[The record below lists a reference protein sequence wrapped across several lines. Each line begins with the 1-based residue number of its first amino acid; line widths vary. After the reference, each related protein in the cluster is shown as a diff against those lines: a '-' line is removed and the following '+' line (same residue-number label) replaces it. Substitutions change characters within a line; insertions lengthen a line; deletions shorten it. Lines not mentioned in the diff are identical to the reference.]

1 MALCTVVV
9 FFAALI
15 ARSVVLLVA
24 APPARLLDEIALRRY
39 APDMADDRLQGTEIA
54 DSVIDLIGHTPLVR
68 MKRMREVEQIPS
80 VLAMKMET
88 TNPGGSSKD
97 RPALEMI
104 LAAEREGLLRPGGT
118 IVEPTS
124 GNTGVGLA
132 IVAAQRGY
140 RCVFVMT
147 DKVAPEK
154 ISLLRAYGAEV
165 VVCPVAVAPDDPTS
179 YYSVAERLTVEL
191 DAFRPNQYG
200 NPANPLSHEKT
211 TGPELWGQTAGRIT
225 HFVAGAGT
233 CGSITG
239 TARYLKAQ
247 NPDIRI
253 IAADPE
259 GSVFSGGSGRPY
271 LVEGVGEDFFPA
283 AWAPELYDE
292 VIAISDEES
301 FLTARRVSEVEGI
314 LIGGSGGMAVAAAI
328 QVAKRAGPDDIVVVL
343 NPDSGRGY
351 LSRVFDD
358 EWMANFGFVRECDEC
373 VGAVLDTRAG
383 MAELL
388 YVNPDQTVRQ
398 AIELMRAN
406 GVSQLPVCKNTPP
419 FAAAEVS
426 GSVDELDVME
436 AIARDPSVMSTPV
449 GKVMGPK
456 LPTIGVGQRVER
468 AVKMLEVAPALLV
481 LSGGRPLAVVTRTD
495 ILSYFQSVAAGRRSG
510 DAPVGER
517 RRPTAGSAS
526 TPAPSTPASR
536 PTPPPAPSSPRSR
549 CPRRSPR
556 TAWAGTAASSTP
568 GPATRPAPRWR
579 LRRLAR
585 VGPPRPR
592 LRQRPGR
599 RGRRPAARA
608 ARAGASCS
616 ATTPTAARSA

>member
-1 MALCTVVV
+1 MG
-9 FFAALI
+9 
-15 ARSVVLLVA
+15 
-24 APPARLLDEIALRRY
+24 
-39 APDMADDRLQGTEIA
+39 DDRLAGTAIA
-54 DSVIDLIGHTPLVR
+54 GSVLDLIGHTPLVR
-68 MKRMREVEQIPS
+68 LARISEIDAIPS
-80 VLAMKMET
+80 VLAMKAET
-88 TNPGGSSKD
+88 SNPGGSSKD
-97 RPALEMI
+97 RPALEMV

-165 VVCPVAVAPDDPTS
+165 VVCPVAVAPEDPQS
-179 YYSVAERLTVEL
+179 YYSVAERLTTEL
-191 DAFRPNQYG
+191 DAFRPNQY
-200 NPANPLSHEKT
+200 ANPNNPLAHERT
-211 TGPELWGQTAGRIT
+211 TGPELWEQTAGRIT

-233 CGSITG
+233 CGTLTG
-239 TARYLKAQ
+239 VARYLKSR

-253 IAADPE
+253 VAADPE

-283 AWAPELYDE
+283 AWDPDLYDE

-358 EWMANFGFVRECDEC
+358 EWMASFGFTLECDQC

-398 AIELMRAN
+398 AVELMRAN

-426 GSVDELDVME
+426 GSVDELEVME
-436 AIARDPSVMSTPV
+436 ALSRDPSLWTTPV
-449 GKVMGPK
+449 EKVMGPK
-456 LPTIGVGQRVER
+456 LPAIGVGQKVER
-468 AVKMLEVAPALLV
+468 AVQLLELAPALLV
-481 LSGGRPLAVVTRTD
+481 LAGGRPLAVITRTD
-495 ILSYFQSVAAGRRSG
+495 ILSYFEA
-510 DAPVGER
+510 
-517 RRPTAGSAS
+517 
-526 TPAPSTPASR
+526 
-536 PTPPPAPSSPRSR
+536 
-549 CPRRSPR
+549 
-556 TAWAGTAASSTP
+556 
-568 GPATRPAPRWR
+568 
-579 LRRLAR
+579 LAR
-585 VGPPRPR
+585 DG
-592 LRQRPGR
+592 
-599 RGRRPAARA
+599 
-608 ARAGASCS
+608 
-616 ATTPTAARSA
+616 